1 MKKKNAEA
9 RKKQRSKLNDRLAK
23 RQKQLATKHKAELE
37 EVAPEAAQLA
47 DQHSEERAALA
58 AMQKSLTATQAEL
71 AAERAKHQAALDAL
85 AAKHDEELRMQQ
97 VCAIIMCHP
106 IRLGS
111 RPPPLL
117 PLCSCRCSFWHRMGL
132 TIWLLSCSTN
142 LTPCGR
148 SLTSSR
154 NKHLRTFQVSLF
166 FFSIVSDTRQS
177 WRMRVVYY
185 CMQLTMCSVR
195 TVCSAAGFAGEEHS
209 AATQAVLGEYQLS
222 MDAATKK
229 TKAEKAESKAALQ
242 ARLEKKRKQMEAKA
256 AIAVQKI
263 AEADKK

>member
-1 MKKKNAEA
+1 
-9 RKKQRSKLNDRLAK
+9 
-23 RQKQLATKHKAELE
+23 
-37 EVAPEAAQLA
+37 
-47 DQHSEERAALA
+47 
-58 AMQKSLTATQAEL
+58 
-71 AAERAKHQAALDAL
+71 
-85 AAKHDEELRMQQ
+85 
-97 VCAIIMCHP
+97 
-106 IRLGS
+106 
-111 RPPPLL
+111 
-117 PLCSCRCSFWHRMGL
+117 
-132 TIWLLSCSTN
+132 
-142 LTPCGR
+142 
-148 SLTSSR
+148 
-154 NKHLRTFQVSLF
+154 
-166 FFSIVSDTRQS
+166 
-177 WRMRVVYY
+177 VVYY